1 MIKKEEVLKNFS
13 KEERDEVIKIY
24 EWMELSYE
32 KQIPIFSRSF
42 CTPNIWLYFTKNFN
56 SKNFQVEANGYFEES
71 DRRVISFNNIYG
83 SDYPYKLLKIE
94 KKSKFDSLSHR
105 DYLGA
110 IMALGME
117 RDKFGDLRVFENY
130 AVVPVYEDVA
140 EYIISSLISVSKSPV
155 NCEIINDTTLSKLN
169 FSEIIINI
177 SSLRLDSIVSKLSN
191 ISRSK
196 ALELIN
202 ANKVLVDYCK
212 VNNKSLEVKEGQRIT
227 IAGVGKYIMG
237 NIIGSTKSGRFKV
250 NIKKYI

>member
-1 MIKKEEVLKNFS
+1 MIKKEEVLKNFG

-32 KQIPIFSRSF
+32 KEIPIFSRSF
-42 CTPNIWLYFTKNFN
+42 CTPNIWLYFINNFN
-56 SKNFQVEANGYFEES
+56 SKNFKVEASGYFEES
-71 DRRVISFNNIYG
+71 DRRVISFNNIYE
-83 SDYPYKLLKIE
+83 SDYPYKLVKIE
-94 KKSKFDSLSHR
+94 KKSKFDLLSHR

-117 RDKFGDLRVFENY
+117 REKFGDLRVLENY
-130 AVVPVYEDVA
+130 AVVPVYEDVV
-140 EYIISSLISVSKSPV
+140 EYIISSLVSVGKSPV
-155 NCEIINDTTLSKLN
+155 SCEVIHDTTLSKVSFL
-169 FSEIIINI
+169 EVIINV

-191 ISRSK
+191 ISRAK

-202 ANKVLVDYCK
+202 QNKVLVDYCK
-212 VNNKSLEVKEGQRIT
+212 VNSKSLEVKEGQRIT

-237 NIIGSTKSGRFKV
+237 NIVGNTKSGRFKV